1 MVIIIFTLSFLT
13 VIVITKSYKYCNQ
26 YYPTIQYVSLVSI
39 IYPLICRGYMVW
51 HFPNSG
57 FFTDKVNL
65 LFQMAILFPS
75 TTVLF
80 LRYLPHKVW
89 TRTLYFL
96 GFFGI
101 YAVMELLMVLRKEII
116 YQHGWNFGWSMFIDF
131 CLFSLMWIHARS
143 WKTAISISL
152 CILTFLVVL
161 FRVPI
166 YG

>member
-1 MVIIIFTLSFLT
+1 MVIIIFTLSFFT
-13 VIVITKSYKYCNQ
+13 VFLITKSYKNCSDH
-26 YYPTIQYVSLVSI
+26 YPTILFVSLVSV

-65 LFQMAILFPS
+65 LFQGAILFPS

-101 YAVMELLMVLRKEII
+101 YAIMEWLMVLRKEIL
-116 YQHGWNFGWSMFIDF
+116 YEHGWNFGWSMFIDF
-131 CLFSLMWIHARS
+131 CLFTLLWIHSRS
-143 WKTAISISL
+143 WKVAMSISL
-152 CILTFLVVL
+152 CILIFLVVW

-166 YG
+166 GG